1 MKVLKGF
8 YEVLKGINYS
18 ELLGKWQMI
27 VQLLQNLL
35 GSIGYIA
42 ANFLFTYRV
51 TGETMTQFMSVC

>member
-1 MKVLKGF
+1 
-8 YEVLKGINYS
+8 
-18 ELLGKWQMI
+18 MI